1 MKKHILLFL
10 FILMALAL
18 TSCRHNEE
26 MTCTELAWDTLTHL
40 YQQEDYT
47 VPGISYQINVV
58 LPKDSLCPAHTAM
71 RQQLLDRLF
80 GTSIAWEPDSLKLD
94 LSDAHKCLDTYL
106 NANQK
111 ALDKVAAEYAPGG
124 VGEAQMATA
133 SLFWGNELKL
143 SPVMVDDTFIT
154 FALFYYNYIGGVHGI
169 YGTYYLTFNAQTGEQ
184 VHDKDFFLPNTE
196 EALDDLL
203 QTALMHYCEHNDEV
217 ALSTNDFETQY
228 LHTNDNFRLT
238 PDSIYYTFNVYE
250 IASYP
255 VGCHTFG
262 FSAQEAKPYL
272 NPQSIVYQYWKL

>member
-1 MKKHILLFL
+1 
-10 FILMALAL
+10 MALAL

-26 MTCTELAWDTLTHL
+26 VTCPELAWDTLTHL

-169 YGTYYLTFNAQTGEQ
+169 YGTYYPHLQRPDRGASARQRLFPSEHRGGLGRPAADSAHALLRAQRRGGS
-184 VHDKDFFLPNTE
+184 
-196 EALDDLL
+196 
-203 QTALMHYCEHNDEV
+203 EHQR
-217 ALSTNDFETQY
+217 LFETN
-228 LHTNDNFRLT
+228 TCIPTITSASPPTPSITPSTSTRL
-238 PDSIYYTFNVYE
+238 PP
-250 IASYP
+250 YP

-262 FSAQEAKPYL
+262 FSAQEAKPTTSTRKAS
-272 NPQSIVYQYWKL
+272 SINVWKL